1 MAKNMALVEEGVIT
15 NILWCSGD
23 EPETETLIDMND
35 YPVGVGD
42 TYENG
47 KFYRDGV
54 EILTPLEEARKRNGE
69 YEAALSEIEV
79 ALGVNV

>member
-1 MAKNMALVEEGVIT
+1 MAKNMALLEDGVVT

-23 EPETETLIDMND
+23 EPETDTLKDMLD
-35 YPVGVGD
+35 RSVGIGD
-42 TYENG
+42 RYENG
-47 KFYRDGV
+47 KFFRGDV

-69 YEAALSEIEV
+69 YEAALSEIEE